1 MMFRDGAVEGVA
13 GIDSNQ
19 SGSEVSLHAVE
30 RLVLNGWKTF
40 RDFSDAFGVQ
50 PPVYVFATLL
60 GVHGRAPAA
69 SWNDFEK
76 PTAARKDVLILP
88 AVVIGVDQFASAP
101 EKLFKRLFDTAANA
115 FGLSGSRN
123 YNAKGEYTG

>member
-1 MMFRDGAVEGVA
+1 M
-13 GIDSNQ
+13 
-19 SGSEVSLHAVE
+19 
-30 RLVLNGWKTF
+30 
-40 RDFSDAFGVQ
+40 
-50 PPVYVFATLL
+50 YVFATLL
-60 GVHGRAPAA
+60 GVRGLTPVASSHGFERPA
-69 SWNDFEK
+69 
-76 PTAARKDVLILP
+76 AARKDALILP